1 MDERASDTAVGATDD
16 LPLEERI
23 EGLELLYRIGI
34 ALSAE
39 RNHNRLIERIL
50 REAKTLCHAD
60 AGTIYLMTA
69 DNSHLEFAIMLNDT
83 MGTALGGTTGRPVE
97 QPPIPIYDPDT
108 GEPNRKNVAT
118 YAAAEKASV
127 NVEDAYTAA
136 EFDFSGTKR
145 YDEANG
151 YRSKSFLTIPLLNNA
166 DDVIGVLQ
174 LINAMDTETREV
186 VPFPREH
193 QRIVEA
199 LAAQAAIAL
208 DNQLLLEAQRHLLES
223 FIQLIAGAID
233 AKSPYTGGHCERV
246 PILTEMLTQAA
257 CDDHDAFAS
266 FDLTHEEWYELRIAA
281 WLHDCGKVTTPV
293 HVMDKAT
300 KLHTLSDRIEVVQA
314 RFDVLK
320 SETII
325 RHLEAGGS
333 RDDEELK
340 QRLSQL
346 DEDLRFLEK
355 SNTGGEF
362 LDGKDVKRIYE
373 IGARTLGFGADE
385 RPLLTADELENLAVQ
400 RGTLTDKERLIIN
413 GHMVQTIKMLE
424 ALPFPRDLKRVPEY
438 AGGHHERMDG
448 GGYPKGIFAGDMSIP
463 ARIMAIADVFEALT
477 AGDRPYKE
485 GKTLSQTMEIMGE
498 MKRNNHLDPD
508 LLDLFV
514 RSGVYREYAERF
526 LPKALIN
533 EVDEAS
539 ILAIEPGPLDL
550 PPDSERQKRWE
561 GFLDQ
566 YEILVDDVMGIVQK
580 VKEQKD

>member
-1 MDERASDTAVGATDD
+1 MSESTPNTPDEQAVHK
-16 LPLEERI
+16 RI

-39 RNHNRLIERIL
+39 RNHNRLIELIL
-50 REAKTLCHAD
+50 LEAKTLCRAD
-60 AGTIYLMTA
+60 AGTIYLVTE
-69 DNSHLEFAIMLNDT
+69 DNSHLAFAIMLNDT

-97 QPPIPIYDPDT
+97 QPPIPIFDAET

-127 NVEDAYTAA
+127 NIEDAYAA
-136 EFDFSGTKR
+136 ADFDFSGTKQ

-174 LINAMDTETREV
+174 LINALDPETDEV
-186 VPFPREH
+186 VAFDRDH
-193 QRIVEA
+193 QGIVEA

-208 DNQLLLEAQRHLLES
+208 DNQLLLEAQRTLLES

-246 PILTEMLTQAA
+246 PILTEMLTEAA
-257 CDDHDAFAS
+257 CNDDGAFRD

-300 KLHTLSDRIEVVQA
+300 KLHTLCDRIDVVHA
-314 RFDVLK
+314 RFEVLK

-325 RHLEAGGS
+325 RHIEAGGS
-333 RDDEELK
+333 REDPELGVVLEQIDD
-340 QRLSQL
+340 
-346 DEDLRFLEK
+346 DFAFLES
-355 SNTGGEF
+355 SNTGSE
-362 LDGKDVKRIYE
+362 LLHESDAERIRE
-373 IGARTLGFGADE
+373 IGARTLGFGN
-385 RPLLTADELENLAVQ
+385 RRRSLLTDEEVESLSV
-400 RGTLTDKERLIIN
+400 RSGTLTAKERLIIN

-438 AGGHHERMDG
+438 AGGHHEKMDG
-448 GGYPKGIFAGDMSIP
+448 GGYPKGLFAGDMSIP
-463 ARIMAIADVFEALT
+463 ARIMAVADVFEALT
-477 AGDRPYKE
+477 AGDRPYKD
-485 GKTLSQTMEIMGE
+485 GKTLSQTMQIMGT
-498 MKRNNHLDPD
+498 MKRNHHLDPG

-514 RSGVYREYAERF
+514 TSGVYRRYAERF
-526 LPKALIN
+526 LPEELIDD
-533 EVDEAS
+533 VDEAA
-539 ILAIEPGPLDL
+539 ILAIDPGPLKL
-550 PPDSERQKRWE
+550 PPEHERDERWQ
-561 GFLDQ
+561 GFLPE
-566 YEILVDDVMGIVQK
+566 YELLVDDVMGLVQK
-580 VKEQKD
+580 VARQRESR